1 MKNKKA
7 KARGDKFFY
16 VLVTLILTVFFLL
29 VLYPCIFVIS
39 ASFSSGDAVT
49 GGKVLLWPVEFSL
62 EGYKAVF
69 SNPNIWSG
77 YANSIFYTV
86 AGTAI
91 NIAMTM
97 TCGYAMSRQDLPG
110 RKFFTVFFVFTMYFS
125 GGMIPGYI
133 LIRNLGMVNT
143 RWVMIIPQAMSVYNM
158 IVAKTFI
165 MSNIPKELLEAAQI
179 DGCSDSWYFFKVV
192 LPLSKAVTAVMV
204 LFYGVGHWNS
214 FFTAMIYLYD
224 KDKFPLTI
232 WVRQLLLLDQIDA
245 SNIQDPELL
254 STLTRQSGVLK
265 YALIIVASCTD
276 YISLCTEA
284 FRQGCDDRIHQR
296 VN

>member
-265 YALIIVASCTD
+265 YALIIVAMLPVLIIYPFVQKHFVKGVMIGS
-276 YISLCTEA
+276 IK
-284 FRQGCDDRIHQR
+284 G
-296 VN
+296 